1 MSIMNVMNQ
10 GMTRRSFVG
19 ASAIACL
26 AAAGLVSF
34 AGEAHADESQTRT
47 VTDARGEVE
56 IPANPQRIVDLSGNS
71 DMLKIFGFD
80 VVGTANSDAYDYT
93 KFPAYL
99 EEDLAGATILGYSY
113 QDTMDIEA
121 ILALDPDLI
130 IISGVQE
137 KMYDQLQSVCPTIM
151 IQLAQINWKEDVQAF
166 AEVLDCEDKATAWL
180 ETYEAK
186 AAAMGEEIR
195 SEYGQDTTYLS
206 FLASGGQLYIFDAAG
221 FGMVMY
227 EDMGLAKPEGMPQQ
241 ENVSLPVVDYEGLAA
256 IDADFIFAIGTD
268 EDLKALNESKLYQ
281 MMRAVQDGNVVE
293 LPASPYFNQGYGC
306 IGKDTLVSEFPY
318 LIAGEDP
325 AEARVKAR
333 EDMAEESADTEAT
346 DADDKQNEGAAD
358 DKSSSETAG
367 KTK

>member
-1 MSIMNVMNQ
+1 MSVTNVMNQ
-10 GMTRRSFVG
+10 GMTRRDFMG
-19 ASAIACL
+19 ASVIACL

-34 AGEAHADESQTRT
+34 AGEAHADEAQTRT

-137 KMYDQLQSVCPTIM
+137 KMYDQLQGVCPTIM

-166 AEVLDCEDKATAWL
+166 AKVLDCEDKATAWL
-180 ETYEAK
+180 ESYEAK
-186 AAAMGEEIR
+186 ASAMGEKIR
-195 SEYGQDTTYLS
+195 TEYGEDTTYLS

-333 EDMAEESADTEAT
+333 EDMAEESTDAEAT
-346 DADDKQNEGAAD
+346 DADDKQDEGAAD

>member
-1 MSIMNVMNQ
+1 M
-10 GMTRRSFVG
+10 
-19 ASAIACL
+19 
-26 AAAGLVSF
+26 
-34 AGEAHADESQTRT
+34 
-47 VTDARGEVE
+47 
-56 IPANPQRIVDLSGNS
+56 
-71 DMLKIFGFD
+71 
-80 VVGTANSDAYDYT
+80 
-93 KFPAYL
+93 
-99 EEDLAGATILGYSY
+99 
-113 QDTMDIEA
+113 
-121 ILALDPDLI
+121 
-130 IISGVQE
+130 
-137 KMYDQLQSVCPTIM
+137 
-151 IQLAQINWKEDVQAF
+151 
-166 AEVLDCEDKATAWL
+166 LDCEDKATAWL
-180 ETYEAK
+180 ESYEAK
-186 AAAMGEEIR
+186 AAAMGEKIR
-195 SEYGQDTTYLS
+195 EEYGEDTTYLS

-325 AEARVKAR
+325 AEARAKAR
-333 EDMAEESADTEAT
+333 EDMAEEGTEASA
-346 DADDKQNEGAAD
+346 ADDKQGEEGAAD
-358 DKSSSETAG
+358 ESDEKSASEDAS